1 MKKYLSI
8 ACATLLCTMAFSSCD
23 KEPDA
28 DNGSIVSTG
37 EASYI
42 SPVYAII
49 VGSCDESVLSDIDE
63 QGFIY
68 STNANPSYDRDQKF
82 MMEPSFGDGPG
93 MGQQVGQ
100 IGHPQGSPSYKSQ
113 FGDRV
118 RCLTPGTKYY
128 FCAFIKLKSSGE
140 VVLGSVKNFSTPA
153 LKEPEA
159 VDLGLPSGTKW
170 ASCNVGA
177 NSPWETGGYYAWG
190 EVAEKSDYITYLY
203 ENENI
208 GKDIAGT
215 KYDVARTMLGEKWSM
230 PTITQLVE
238 LMSGCSTEWK
248 ENYEGSG
255 ISGYL
260 FKSKSNSKSIFLP
273 AAGYINNFAITD
285 LNATCRYYAST
296 LADTNFADTMTAF
309 ASLAPYKNG
318 CVASGGSTVR
328 AVTK

>member
-1 MKKYLSI
+1 MKNYLSI
-8 ACATLLCTMAFSSCD
+8 AFATLLCIFAFTSCD
-23 KEPDA
+23 EKTDPDN
-28 DNGSIVSTG
+28 DSMVSTG

-42 SPVYAII
+42 SPVYAIV
-49 VGSCDESVLSDIDE
+49 VGSCNGAVLDDIDE
-63 QGFIY
+63 QGFIC
-68 STNANPSYDRDQKF
+68 STNANPSYEKDRKF
-82 MMEPSFGDGPG
+82 LMEPSYGDGPG

-100 IGHPQGSPSYKSQ
+100 IGHPQGLPGYKSQ
-113 FGDRV
+113 FGDRM

-140 VVLGSVKNFSTPA
+140 VILGAVRSFSTPA

-190 EVAEKSDYITYLY
+190 EVAEKSDYVTYLH
-203 ENENI
+203 EGADI
-208 GKDIAGT
+208 GRNIAGT
-215 KYDVARTMLGEKWSM
+215 GYDVARAMLGEKWSM
-230 PTITQLVE
+230 PTITQLDE
-238 LMSGCSTEWK
+238 LMSGCSFEWK
-248 ENYEGSG
+248 DNYEDSD

-260 FKSKSNSKSIFLP
+260 FKSKSNGKSIFFP

-285 LNATCRYYAST
+285 MNATCRYYAST
-296 LADTNFADTMTAF
+296 LADSNFADTMAAF
-309 ASLAPYKNG
+309 EFGAPYKSG
-318 CVASGGSTVR
+318 CVTSGGSTIR